1 MSGLFGLL
9 SATAR
14 ALEAQTYGLNTVSQ
28 NVANVN
34 TPGYSR
40 RQVELAASAPTD
52 ALSAG
57 NGVDVLGVRAEH
69 DTMLD
74 QRLWQEQPLEQQ
86 QAALADSLGVVQV
99 AIGTPGTSI
108 DSSLQA
114 FFDAFSTL
122 TQDPVSSS
130 NRQQVVRQGQALATA
145 FNQMADRLT
154 SAQQDA
160 DSRVQTD
167 VDQVN
172 ALASQIA
179 SLNTAIAQAGGGSTT
194 GGQALQDQQRE
205 LLGQL
210 TQLLPTMVTTRADG
224 GLDLSVGSGQVL
236 VAGGNTYKLTTAPQ
250 AVSGLL
256 SVKTSDGT
264 DITAMVT
271 SGHIGGLLAA
281 RDVNIPNYLSQLD
294 DLAYAVVTQVN
305 TEHAAA
311 YDLNG
316 NTGQNFFT
324 ALGSASGAAAAIA
337 VDPAV
342 AGDATKVAAGATAA
356 AGDNEAA
363 ADIAALGTQKVM
375 NGGTATFNDAWS
387 SLVYA
392 VGQDTQTA
400 QNQQQTHTNVVQQIQ
415 NLQDSISGVS
425 LDEEAMAMMKFQR
438 AYQASA
444 QMFGVVNTT
453 LDTLLQMVR

>member
-9 SATAR
+9 SITAR

-40 RQVELAASAPTD
+40 RQVELMASAPTD

-57 NGVDVLGVRAEH
+57 NGVDILGVRAEH

-74 QRLWQEQPLEQQ
+74 QRLWQEQPLAQQ

-108 DSSLQA
+108 DSSLQE

-172 ALASQIA
+172 ALAGQIA

-194 GGQALQDQQRE
+194 SGQTLQDQQRE
-205 LLGQL
+205 LVGQL
-210 TQLLPTMVTTRADG
+210 TQLLPTSVITRADG

-236 VAGGNTYKLTTAPQ
+236 VAGSNTYELTTAPQ
-250 AVSGLL
+250 AITGLL
-256 SVKTSDGT
+256 SIKASDGT
-264 DITAMVT
+264 DITPMVK
-271 SGHIGGLLAA
+271 SGHIGGLLSA
-281 RDVNIPNYLSQLD
+281 RDVNIPDYLSQLD

-305 TEHAAA
+305 TKHAAG
-311 YDLNG
+311 YDLSG
-316 NTGQNFFT
+316 NTGQNFFA
-324 ALGSASGAAAAIA
+324 ALGSSTGAAAAIA

-342 AGDATKVAAGATAA
+342 AGDATKVAAGTTAA
-356 AGDNEAA
+356 PGDNEAA
-363 ADIAALGTQKVM
+363 ADIAALGTQNVM

-387 SLVYA
+387 SLIYA